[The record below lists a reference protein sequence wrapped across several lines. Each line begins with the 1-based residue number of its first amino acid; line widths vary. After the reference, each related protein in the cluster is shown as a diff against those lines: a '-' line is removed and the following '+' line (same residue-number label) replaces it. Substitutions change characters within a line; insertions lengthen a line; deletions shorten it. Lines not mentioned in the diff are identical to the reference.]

1 MGLKDIIV
9 ALFQL
14 DKDWTTRIVM
24 GMLVLGVIWGLLGVI
39 DSLMVRIQE
48 TMWSTYGVLP
58 FTPQEYYAGITLHA
72 ERDLFGFAQQV
83 IYAIIIY
90 FTIKLLN
97 LQPRAKWLL
106 NLAFVL
112 LNISMMFMEGPIL
125 IVTAQGF
132 DNYFSA
138 TSWYYLSP
146 IGIPNYSLYVVS
158 PLFFI
163 GWILNDAFVY
173 LAGIWIVYHYY
184 LASKQIKE
192 KLPVPLVFFLMIIL
206 LFMIG
211 YSGVTVADVWDILA
225 FAGVVGLNVI
235 ANQIAFWIFG
245 HAVVYMAWLPAVA
258 AMYLL
263 IPTLANK
270 PLYSDKMGR
279 VAAVLY
285 LIFSNNIPIHHL
297 YMVNLPVALKVLQEI
312 LTYAVTVPTFMTFLN
327 LWATAKGA
335 NVSWNVITAFT
346 ATGFAGSILA
356 GVTGI
361 SNATI
366 SFDAVVHNTMWVV
379 GHFHAMILLGIVPEA
394 MAVLYFMLPMMT
406 GRSWYSIKAAWVH
419 FWGYLIGS
427 VLLDIGFELL
437 GLDGILRRAEIVPR
451 VPYIIDAENL
461 ATVGAIIA
469 ELATLVWF
477 LNLVMTLVKGRALKA
492 EGLSL
497 GQLINTVAMQLD
509 WSNAGFSLRGI
520 EIKLNHSRLS
530 KKAIAGWWGIA
541 IFGAIL
547 IIISAIPLV
556 LVGDASNPAD
566 PLEWAWISLLTLG
579 IILSAIGALKG
590 AKTV

>member
-1 MGLKDIIV
+1 MGLKDLIV
-9 ALFQL
+9 SLFQL

-24 GMLVLGVIWGLLGVI
+24 GMLVMGVIWGLLGVI
-39 DSLMVRIQE
+39 DSLAVRIQE
-48 TMWSTYGVLP
+48 SMWSTLGVLP
-58 FTPQEYYAGITLHA
+58 TTPQEYYGGITLHA

-106 NLAFVL
+106 NIAFIM

-125 IVTAQGF
+125 IVNQQGF

-138 TSWYYLSP
+138 GSWYYLSP
-146 IGIPNYSLYVVS
+146 IGIPGYSLYVMS

-184 LASKQIKE
+184 LASKQMKE

-211 YSGVTVADVWDILA
+211 YSGVVVANVWDILA
-225 FAGVVGLNVI
+225 FAGIVKLNAI

-258 AMYLL
+258 ALYLL

-270 PLYSDKMGR
+270 PLYSDRMAR
-279 VAAVLY
+279 IAAVLY
-285 LIFSNNIPIHHL
+285 LIFSNNIPVHHL

-312 LTYAVTVPTFMTFLN
+312 LTYAVTLPTFMTFLN

-346 ATGFAGSILA
+346 VTSWAGSIFA

-366 SFDAVVHNTMWVV
+366 SVDAIVHNTDWIV
-379 GHFHAMILLGIVPEA
+379 GHFHAMILLGIVPAA
-394 MAVLYFMLPMMT
+394 MAVLYFMIPMMS
-406 GRSWYSIKAAWVH
+406 GRSWYSIKMAWIH

-427 VLLDIGFELL
+427 ILLIIGFELL

-461 ATVGAIIA
+461 ATVGAVIA

-477 LNLVMTLVKGRALKA
+477 LNLVLTLVKGKVLRA

-497 GQLINTVAMQLD
+497 GQLITTVAMQLD
-509 WSNAGFSLRGI
+509 WSNTGISLKSI
-520 EIKLNHSRLS
+520 EAKLNTRFM
-530 KKAIAGWWGIA
+530 KKALSSWWGLA
-541 IFGAIL
+541 IVGALI

-556 LVGDASNPAD
+556 LVGDASQPTNSY
-566 PLEWAWISLLTLG
+566 EWAWLSLLTLG
-579 IILSAIGALKG
+579 VILGAIGSLKG
-590 AKTV
+590 ANTI